1 MSISRELLTRE
12 GSSLQ
17 KNGAKNYVSEAN
29 CIEFDNVKVIGQFTF
44 IIYLSISIFIF
55 VFFHSGLSF

>member
-1 MSISRELLTRE
+1 MSISRELGDRD

-29 CIEFDNVKVIGQFTF
+29 CIEFDNVKVIEQFT
-44 IIYLSISIFIF
+44 LSFIF
-55 VFFHSGLSF
+55 LFLFLFLYFSIWA